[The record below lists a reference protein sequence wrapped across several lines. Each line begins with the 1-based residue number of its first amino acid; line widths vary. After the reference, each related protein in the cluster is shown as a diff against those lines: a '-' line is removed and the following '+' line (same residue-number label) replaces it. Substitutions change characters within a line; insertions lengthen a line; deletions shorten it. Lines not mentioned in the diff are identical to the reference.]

1 MNCMFN
7 KTRGQVTLVGH
18 SFNLLRP
25 RPFFNLILRK
35 EQKRL
40 SLTSCTLGFR
50 LTSGEFSTEDSLCGN
65 KNSISACSSSAHAT
79 KHNIRTVSP
88 TSREALSVCVGVLG
102 RGSELGSSVRG
113 RGGVATKTGVAGVS
127 DWSALVGVAQGEP

>member
-1 MNCMFN
+1 M
-7 KTRGQVTLVGH
+7 
-18 SFNLLRP
+18 
-25 RPFFNLILRK
+25 RK
-35 EQKRL
+35 EKKRL
-40 SLTSCTLGFR
+40 WLTSCTLGFR

-65 KNSISACSSSAHAT
+65 KNSISPCRSSAHAA
-79 KHNIRTVSP
+79 KHHVHAVSL
-88 TSREALSVCVGVLG
+88 TSRGTLSVCVGVLG